1 MNSIDC
7 IQKTFTSHVKM
18 LFHPSTGSGRTEL
31 SADQCRLHINVD
43 EAKQAFGNLST
54 SVALVLAKELK
65 RVPRQVAT
73 EIATSFTHPLVE
85 KIEIAGPGFINMH
98 LTPETFK
105 LLAQELYEQKEA
117 FFKPDTLDKK
127 YNFSIEFVSANPTG
141 PLHFGHGRGGII
153 GDVLGNVLRFV
164 GHNAT
169 KEFYINDAGNQIQKL
184 GESFKIRCLQAAGM
198 DAVIPEDGYHG
209 EYLTELA
216 QDCFAQYGQELFEKP
231 DSFFADYAKE
241 NLLEALQNTLK
252 DYGIEFDVWFSEKTL
267 HESGAITAAL
277 DVLQKRGFLFEQ
289 DGALWFRTT
298 QFGDDKDRVIRKSTG
313 EYTYIAADIAYLK
326 NKIDRGF
333 DNLIFI
339 LGHDH
344 HSYVTR
350 LNAVKEG
357 LGYTD
362 CPLSVILYQ
371 LVKISEDGAMVR
383 MSKRAGAIVGL
394 QDIIDTVGKDV
405 ARFFYLNRKADA
417 QLEFDIGLALKK
429 TEENPVYY
437 VQYAYVRTGSIL
449 EKAAK
454 EAHLDDISAADA
466 QHIGP
471 EEAFLLKK
479 IVFLEQL
486 LMDISVNHQTHL
498 LTYYVVELAQLFH
511 RYYSHV
517 RVIDLENKEKSR
529 GRLLMISLLR
539 DTIALVLNILGVS
552 HPEKM

>member
-1 MNSIDC
+1 MNSIDH
-7 IQKTFTSHVKM
+7 IQKAFADHLKT
-18 LFHPSTGSGRTEL
+18 LFSGCM
-31 SADQCRLHINVD
+31 SVDYKLHINVD
-43 EAKQAFGNLST
+43 ESKQAFGNLST

-65 RVPRQVAT
+65 RSPREVAQQ
-73 EIATSFTHPLVE
+73 IVSSFSHPLIE
-85 KIEIAGPGFINMH
+85 KIESAGPGFINIYFKQ
-98 LTPETFK
+98 ETFK
-105 LLAQELYEQKEA
+105 LLAKELYQQKEA
-117 FFKPDTLDKK
+117 FFKPDSLDKK
-127 YNFSIEFVSANPTG
+127 YNFSLEFVSANPTG

-153 GDVLGNVLRFV
+153 GDVLGNVLRFL
-164 GHNAT
+164 GHNVT

-198 DAVIPEDGYHG
+198 DVVMPEDGYHG
-209 EYLTELA
+209 QYLCELA
-216 QDCFAQYGQELFEKP
+216 QDFFAQQGQDVFEKS
-231 DSFFADYAKE
+231 DSYFALYAKE

-252 DYGIEFDVWFSEKTL
+252 DYGIHFDVWFSEKVL
-267 HESGAITAAL
+267 HESGAITNAL
-277 DVLQKRGFLFEQ
+277 EILQKHGFLYEQ
-289 DGALWFRTT
+289 DGALWFKTT
-298 QFGDDKDRVIRKSTG
+298 TFGDDKDRVVRKSTG

-326 NKIDRGF
+326 NKIDRDF

-350 LNAVKEG
+350 LNAVKNA
-357 LGYTD
+357 LGYEN

-371 LVKISEDGAMVR
+371 LVKISEDGALVR

-417 QLEFDIGLALKK
+417 QLEFDLNLALKK

-449 EKAAK
+449 AKASTS
-454 EAHLDDISAADA
+454 EALADINAEDA
-466 QHIGP
+466 QHIGQQ
-471 EEAFLLKK
+471 EAFLIKK

-486 LMDISVNHQTHL
+486 LMDIAVNHQTHL

-517 RVIDLENKEKSR
+517 RVIDLENREKSR
-529 GRLLMISLLR
+529 ARLLMISLLR
-539 DTIALVLNILGVS
+539 DTIALVLNILGIS

>member
-1 MNSIDC
+1 MNSIDS
-7 IQKTFTSHVKM
+7 IQKAFTEHVRG
-18 LFHPSTGSGRTEL
+18 LFG
-31 SADQCRLHINVD
+31 ADIAQDQCRLHINVD

-54 SVALVLAKELK
+54 TVPLVLAKALK
-65 RVPRQVAT
+65 RVPRELAT
-73 EIATSFTHPLVE
+73 EIAVSFTHPLVE
-85 KIEIAGPGFINMH
+85 KIEIAGPGFINMY
-98 LTPETFK
+98 LKQETFI
-105 LLAQELYEQKEA
+105 LLAQELYEQKDA
-117 FFKPDTLDKK
+117 FFKPDALEKK
-127 YNFSIEFVSANPTG
+127 YNYSLEFVSANPTG

-164 GHNAT
+164 GHNVT
-169 KEFYINDAGNQIQKL
+169 KEFYINDAGNQIGRL
-184 GESFKIRCLQAAGM
+184 GESFKVRCLQASGM
-198 DAVIPEDGYHG
+198 DVAVPEDGYHG
-209 EYLTELA
+209 EYLSELA
-216 QDCFAQYGQELFEKP
+216 QDCFAEYGQELFEKP
-231 DSFFADYAKE
+231 DSFFASYAKE
-241 NLLEALQNTLK
+241 NLLEVLQSTLK
-252 DYGIEFDVWFSEKTL
+252 DYGINFDVWFSEKTL
-267 HESGAITAAL
+267 HESGAITKTLAI
-277 DVLQKRGFLFEQ
+277 LQERGLLFEQ
-289 DGALWFRTT
+289 DGALWFKTT
-298 QFGDDKDRVIRKSTG
+298 RFGDDKDRVIRKSTG

-339 LGHDH
+339 MGHDH

-350 LNAVKEG
+350 LNAVKNG

-362 CPLSVILYQ
+362 CPLAVILYQ

-383 MSKRAGAIVGL
+383 MSKRAGAIVSL
-394 QDIIDTVGKDV
+394 QDIINTVGKDV

-417 QLEFDIGLALKK
+417 QLEFDLGLALKK

-454 EAHLDDISAADA
+454 EAHLGDINAADA
-466 QHIGP
+466 QHLGP

-486 LMDISVNHQTHL
+486 LVDISINHQTHL

-517 RVIDLENKEKSR
+517 RVLDPENKEKSR

-539 DTIALVLNILGVS
+539 KTIALVLDILGVS

>member
-1 MNSIDC
+1 MNSIDS
-7 IQKTFTSHVKM
+7 IQKAFTGHVRG
-18 LFHPSTGSGRTEL
+18 LFGEITS
-31 SADQCRLHINVD
+31 DQCRLHINVD

-54 SVALVLAKELK
+54 TLPLVLAKTLK
-65 RVPRQVAT
+65 RIPREVAT
-73 EIATSFTHPLVE
+73 EIATTFIHPLVE
-85 KIEIAGPGFINMH
+85 KIEIAGPGFINMY
-98 LTPETFK
+98 LKQETFR

-117 FFKPDTLDKK
+117 FFKPDNLEKK
-127 YNFSIEFVSANPTG
+127 YNFSLEFVSANPTG

-184 GESFKIRCLQAAGM
+184 GESFKIRCLQATGM
-198 DAVIPEDGYHG
+198 DVAIPEDGYHG
-209 EYLTELA
+209 EYLTTLA
-216 QDCFAQYGQELFEKP
+216 QDCFAECGQEIFERP

-241 NLLEALQNTLK
+241 NLLEALKGTLK
-252 DYGIEFDVWFSEKTL
+252 DYGIEFDIWFSEKTL
-267 HESGAITAAL
+267 HESGAITQAL
-277 DVLQKRGFLFEQ
+277 DLLQKRGLLFEQ
-289 DGALWFRTT
+289 DGALWFKTT
-298 QFGDDKDRVIRKSTG
+298 QFGDDKDRVIQKSTG

-344 HSYVTR
+344 HSYVAR

-362 CPLSVILYQ
+362 CPLSVVLYQ

-383 MSKRAGAIVGL
+383 MSKRAGAIVSL

-417 QLEFDIGLALKK
+417 QLEFDLGLALKK

-449 EKAAK
+449 EKASQQ
-454 EAHLDDISAADA
+454 AHLDDINADDA
-466 QHIGP
+466 QHLGP

-486 LMDISVNHQTHL
+486 LMDISINHQTHL

-517 RVIDLENKEKSR
+517 RVIDPENKEKSR
-529 GRLLMISLLR
+529 GRLLMIGLLR
-539 DTIALVLNILGVS
+539 NTIAIVLDILGVS

>member
-7 IQKTFTSHVKM
+7 IQKSFNAHIKA
-18 LFHPSTGSGRTEL
+18 LFSSMEIA
-31 SADQCRLHINVD
+31 SDQSRLHINVD

-54 SVALVLAKELK
+54 SLALVLAKALK
-65 RVPRQVAT
+65 RVPREVAT
-73 EIATSFTHPLVE
+73 EIATTFTHPLVE
-85 KIEIAGPGFINMH
+85 KIEIAGPGFINMY
-98 LTPETFK
+98 LTKDAFK
-105 LLAQELYEQKEA
+105 LIAKELYEQKSA

-127 YNFSIEFVSANPTG
+127 YNVSLEFVSANPTG

-153 GDVLGNVLRFV
+153 GDVLGNVLRFI
-164 GHNAT
+164 GHTVT

-184 GESFKIRCLQAAGM
+184 GESFKIRCLQAAGVE
-198 DAVIPEDGYHG
+198 ATIPEDGYHG
-209 EYLTELA
+209 EYLIELA
-216 QDCFAQYGQELFEKP
+216 QDCFAQYGHELFDKP
-231 DSFFADYAKE
+231 DHFFANYAKE
-241 NLLEALQNTLK
+241 NLLEALKNTLK
-252 DYGIEFDVWFSEKTL
+252 DYGIEYDVWFSEKTL
-267 HESGAITAAL
+267 HESGAIEKAL
-277 DVLQKRGFLFEQ
+277 AVLQERGFLFEH

-298 QFGDDKDRVIRKSTG
+298 QFGDDKDRVVRKSTG

-326 NKIDRGF
+326 NKVDRGF
-333 DNLIFI
+333 NNLIFT

-344 HSYVTR
+344 HSYVAR

-357 LGYTD
+357 LGYSD
-362 CPLSVILYQ
+362 CPLAVILYQ
-371 LVKISEDGAMVR
+371 LVKISEDGEAVR
-383 MSKRAGAIVGL
+383 MSKRAGAIISL
-394 QDIIDTVGKDV
+394 QDIINTVGKDV

-417 QLEFDIGLALKK
+417 QLEFDLGLALKK

-454 EAHLDDISAADA
+454 EAHLDDINADDA
-466 QHIGP
+466 QYIGP
-471 EEAFLLKK
+471 EESFLLKK

-498 LTYYVVELAQLFH
+498 LAYYVVELAQLFH

-517 RVIDLENKEKSR
+517 RVLDPNNREKSR
-529 GRLLMISLLR
+529 GRLLMVSILR
-539 DTIALVLNILGVS
+539 DSIALVLDLLGVS